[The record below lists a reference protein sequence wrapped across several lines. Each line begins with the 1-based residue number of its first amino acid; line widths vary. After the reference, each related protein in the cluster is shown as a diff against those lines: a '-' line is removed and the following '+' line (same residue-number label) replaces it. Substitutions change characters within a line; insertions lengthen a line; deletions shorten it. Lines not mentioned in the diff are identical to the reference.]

1 MNFSQFLLILKA
13 RWLVAALALGVT
25 VATTLVVS
33 LILPKNYSASVSLVV
48 DSKAKDPITG
58 TMLPMQLLPGY
69 LATQVD
75 IIQSQNVALKVIDG
89 LKLADNATIRQQF
102 QDANHGEGDI
112 RHWLADLLLKKL
124 DVKPSRESSVIQ
136 VEFEGTDP
144 RFAAI
149 VANAFAQAYVNTNLE
164 LKLEPARQ
172 TTAFYDEQ
180 IKQLRDALEKAQ
192 TKLSE
197 YQQKKGLIASDERI
211 DVETGRLAELSS
223 QLVAAQAQTYDS
235 TSRQS
240 QSQNALA
247 EVEQNP
253 LIQGLKRDL
262 AVGET
267 KLYELAQKVG
277 KNHPQFKSAQAEVD
291 SMRAKLDAEMKVATR
306 SVGTTARVAQTREGD
321 IRASLAAQK
330 ARVLALKQSR
340 DEAAVLIRDV
350 ENAQR
355 LYDAALQ
362 RYGQT
367 RLEAQNNQTDI
378 AVLNPAVPPV
388 EASSPKVLLN
398 TVLSVFLGGLLGI
411 GLAFLMEMIDRR
423 VRSSEDLSAALE
435 IAVLGEIA
443 KGVKNRAWPLSRG
456 QAA

>member
-13 RWLVAALALGVT
+13 RWLVAVLALGVT

-33 LILPKNYSASVSLVV
+33 LILPKNYTANVSLVV

-58 TMLPMQLLPGY
+58 TLLPMQLLPGY

-75 IIQSQNVALKVIDG
+75 IIKSQNVALKVVDG
-89 LKLADNATIRQQF
+89 LKLSENPTIRQQY
-102 QDANHGEGDI
+102 QESGQTGGDI
-112 RHWLADLLLKKL
+112 RHWLSDLLLKKL

-136 VEFEGTDP
+136 VEFEGADP

-149 VANAFAQAYVNTNLE
+149 VANAFAQAYVHTNLE
-164 LKLEPARQ
+164 LKVEPAKQ
-172 TTAFYDEQ
+172 TTAFYDDQ
-180 IKQLRDALEKAQ
+180 IKQLRGTLEKAQ
-192 TKLSE
+192 SALSD
-197 YQQKKGLIASDERI
+197 YQQKKGLVASDERI
-211 DVETGRLAELSS
+211 DVETARLAELSS
-223 QLVAAQAQTYDS
+223 QLVAAQAQTYDT

-267 KLYELAQKVG
+267 KLSELAQKVG
-277 KNHPQFKSAQAEVD
+277 KNHPQYQRAQAEVE
-291 SMRAKLDAEMKVATR
+291 SLRAKLEAEMKVATR
-306 SVGTTARVAQTREGD
+306 SVGTTAKVAQTREGD
-321 IRASLAAQK
+321 IRGALAAQK
-330 ARVLALKQSR
+330 SRVLALKQHR

-367 RLEAQNNQTDI
+367 RLEAQNSQTDI
-378 AVLNPAVPPV
+378 AILNPAVPPT
-388 EASSPKVLLN
+388 EASSPKVVLN
-398 TVLSVFLGGLLGI
+398 TILAVFLGSLLGI
-411 GLAFLMEMIDRR
+411 GLAFLMEMLDRR
-423 VRSSEDLSAALE
+423 VRSGEDLTAALDL
-435 IAVLGEIA
+435 AVLGEIA
-443 KGVKNRAWPLSRG
+443 KGGKHGAWPTFRRK
-456 QAA
+456 AA

>member
-13 RWLVAALALGVT
+13 RWLVAVLALGVT

-33 LILPKNYSASVSLVV
+33 LLLPKNYTANVSLVV

-58 TMLPMQLLPGY
+58 TLLPMQLLPGY

-75 IIQSQNVALKVIDG
+75 IIKSQNVALKVVDG
-89 LKLADNATIRQQF
+89 LKLSENPTIRQQY
-102 QDANHGEGDI
+102 QESGQTGGDI
-112 RHWLADLLLKKL
+112 RHWLSDLLLKKL

-136 VEFEGTDP
+136 VEFEGADP

-149 VANAFAQAYVNTNLE
+149 VANAFAQAYVHTNLE
-164 LKLEPARQ
+164 LKVEPAKQ
-172 TTAFYDEQ
+172 TTAFYDDQ
-180 IKQLRDALEKAQ
+180 IKQLRGTLEKAQ
-192 TKLSE
+192 NALSD
-197 YQQKKGLIASDERI
+197 YQQKKGLVASDERI
-211 DVETGRLAELSS
+211 DVETARLAELSS

-267 KLYELAQKVG
+267 KLSEMAQKVG
-277 KNHPQFKSAQAEVD
+277 KNHPQYQRTQAEVD
-291 SMRAKLDAEMKVATR
+291 SLRAKLEAEMKVATK
-306 SVGTTARVAQTREGD
+306 SVGTTAKVAQTREGD
-321 IRASLAAQK
+321 IRGALAAQK
-330 ARVLALKQSR
+330 SRVLALKQHR

-367 RLEAQNNQTDI
+367 RLEAQNSQTDI
-378 AVLNPAVPPV
+378 AILNPAVAPT
-388 EASSPKVLLN
+388 EASSPKVVLN
-398 TVLSVFLGGLLGI
+398 TILAVFLGSLLGI
-411 GLAFLMEMIDRR
+411 GLAFLMEMLDRR
-423 VRSSEDLSAALE
+423 VRSGEDLTAALDL
-435 IAVLGEIA
+435 AVLGEIA
-443 KGVKNRAWPLSRG
+443 KGGKHGAWPTFRR

>member
-13 RWLVAALALGVT
+13 RWLVAVLALGVT

-33 LILPKNYSASVSLVV
+33 LLLPKNYTANVSLVV

-58 TMLPMQLLPGY
+58 TLLPMQLLPGY

-75 IIQSQNVALKVIDG
+75 IIKSQNVALKVVDG
-89 LKLADNATIRQQF
+89 LKLSENPTIRQQY
-102 QDANHGEGDI
+102 QESGQTGGDI
-112 RHWLADLLLKKL
+112 RHWLSDLLLKKL

-136 VEFEGTDP
+136 VEFEGADP

-149 VANAFAQAYVNTNLE
+149 VANAFAQAYVHTNLE
-164 LKLEPARQ
+164 LKVEPAKQ
-172 TTAFYDEQ
+172 TTAFYDDQ
-180 IKQLRDALEKAQ
+180 IKQLRGTLEKAQ
-192 TKLSE
+192 NALSD
-197 YQQKKGLIASDERI
+197 YQQKKGLVASDERI
-211 DVETGRLAELSS
+211 DVETARLAELSS
-223 QLVAAQAQTYDS
+223 QLVAAQAQTYDT

-262 AVGET
+262 AMGEM
-267 KLYELAQKVG
+267 KLSELAQKVG
-277 KNHPQFKSAQAEVD
+277 KNHPQYQRAQAEVD
-291 SMRAKLDAEMKVATR
+291 SLRAKLEAETKVATR
-306 SVGTTARVAQTREGD
+306 TVGTTAKVAQTREGD
-321 IRASLAAQK
+321 IRGALAAQK
-330 ARVLALKQSR
+330 SRILALKQSR

-367 RLEAQNNQTDI
+367 RLEAQNSQTDI
-378 AVLNPAVPPV
+378 AILNPAVPPT
-388 EASSPKVLLN
+388 EASSPKVALN
-398 TVLSVFLGGLLGI
+398 TILAVFLGSLLGI
-411 GLAFLMEMIDRR
+411 GLAFLMEMLDRR
-423 VRSSEDLSAALE
+423 VRSGEDLTAALDM
-435 IAVLGEIA
+435 AVLGEIA
-443 KGVKNRAWPLSRG
+443 KGGKHGAWPSFRR

>member
-13 RWLVAALALGVT
+13 RWLVAALALAVT
-25 VATTLVVS
+25 VATTLAVS
-33 LILPKNYSASVSLVV
+33 LLLPKSYTAGVSLVV

-58 TMLPMQLLPGY
+58 TLLPVQLLPGY

-75 IIQSQNVALKVIDG
+75 IIKSQNVALKVVDG
-89 LKLADNATIRQQF
+89 LKLAENPTIRQQF
-102 QDANHGEGDI
+102 QEATQGEGDV
-112 RHWLADLLLKKL
+112 RHWLAEKLLKKL

-136 VEFEGTDP
+136 VEFEGADP
-144 RFAAI
+144 RFSAI
-149 VANAFAQAYVNTNLE
+149 VANAFAQGYVNTNLE
-164 LKLEPARQ
+164 LKIEPARQ

-180 IKQLRDALEKAQ
+180 VKQLRDNLEKAQ
-192 TKLSE
+192 GKLSE
-197 YQQKKGLIASDERI
+197 YQQKKGLVASDERI
-211 DVETGRLAELSS
+211 DVETARLAELSS
-223 QLVAAQAQTYDS
+223 QLVAAQGQTYDS

-240 QSQNALA
+240 QSQNSLA

-253 LIQGLKRDL
+253 LIQGLKHDL
-262 AVGET
+262 AAGET
-267 KLYELAQKVG
+267 KLSELAQKVG
-277 KNHPQFKSAQAEVD
+277 KNHPQYQRAQAEVE
-291 SMRAKLDAEMKVATR
+291 SLRAKLENEMKVATR
-306 SVGTTARVAQTREGD
+306 SVGTTAKVAQTREAD
-321 IRASLAAQK
+321 IRGSLAAQK
-330 ARVLALKQSR
+330 ARILSLKQHR
-340 DEAAVLIRDV
+340 DEASVLIRDV

-367 RLEAQNNQTDI
+367 RLEAQNNHTDI

-388 EASSPKVLLN
+388 EASSPKIFLN
-398 TVLSVFLGGLLGI
+398 TILAVFLGSLLGI

-423 VRSSEDLSAALE
+423 VRSGEDLSAALD

-443 KGVKNRAWPLSRG
+443 KDAKHHAWPSFRR

>member
-13 RWLVAALALGVT
+13 RWLVAVLALGVT

-33 LILPKNYSASVSLVV
+33 LLLPKNYTANVSLVV

-58 TMLPMQLLPGY
+58 TLLPMQLLPGY

-75 IIQSQNVALKVIDG
+75 IIKSQNVALKVVDG
-89 LKLADNATIRQQF
+89 LKLSENPTIRQQY
-102 QDANHGEGDI
+102 QESGQTGGDI
-112 RHWLADLLLKKL
+112 RHWLSDLLLKKL

-136 VEFEGTDP
+136 VEFEGADP

-149 VANAFAQAYVNTNLE
+149 VANAFAQAYVHTNLE
-164 LKLEPARQ
+164 LKVEPAKQ
-172 TTAFYDEQ
+172 TTAFYDDQ
-180 IKQLRDALEKAQ
+180 IKQLRGTLEKAQ
-192 TKLSE
+192 AALSD
-197 YQQKKGLIASDERI
+197 YQQKKGLVASDERI
-211 DVETGRLAELSS
+211 DVETARLAELSS
-223 QLVAAQAQTYDS
+223 QLVAAQAQTYDT

-267 KLYELAQKVG
+267 KLSELAQKVG
-277 KNHPQFKSAQAEVD
+277 KNHPQYQRTQAEVD
-291 SMRAKLDAEMKVATR
+291 SLRAKLEAEMKVATR
-306 SVGTTARVAQTREGD
+306 SVGTTAKVAQTREGD
-321 IRASLAAQK
+321 IRGALAAQK

-367 RLEAQNNQTDI
+367 RLEAQNSQTDI
-378 AVLNPAVPPV
+378 AILNPAVPPT
-388 EASSPKVLLN
+388 EASSPKVVLN
-398 TVLSVFLGGLLGI
+398 TILAVFLGSLLGI
-411 GLAFLMEMIDRR
+411 GLAFLMEMLDRR
-423 VRSSEDLSAALE
+423 VRSGEDLTAALDL
-435 IAVLGEIA
+435 AVLGEIA
-443 KGVKNRAWPLSRG
+443 KGGKHGAWPTFRR